1 MLMNVEIKFPSYD
14 AQQRT
19 YVTWRPVEVKLRVTA
34 PPPGVANVAV
44 TVSAKSLSP
53 GGKLRFATT
62 LTHLG
67 TPTLNLNLPTSG
79 AQVSV
84 WVGGEFQAPSSK
96 YGDVTMEV
104 RTNPGNQLVGSQPT
118 MVRIRK
124 NAEAL
129 STVERDRFLTAMAT
143 LNGSGA
149 GPYKNFRDM
158 HVGGAPD
165 AEAHG
170 GPGFLPWHRAYLLD
184 LEREL
189 QKIDAEVTLPYWRF
203 DKAARNLFSRNFIG
217 LPNFLG
223 QVQFNAGHP
232 LLGWVAVS
240 GVGIQRGNGN
250 GPTTVPALNTE
261 AQTLQPGGV
270 LHPNYA
276 SFRDMQFNPH
286 GSAHMS
292 NGSGWITNPATAP
305 RDPLFYL
312 LHCNVDR
319 LWAKWQWATKIHNP
333 TDPKAFTPAA
343 GFPPGHRLNDALWPW
358 CGPLAPPRPTTAP
371 GGGLAASPMTAVPGV
386 SPKIRDMIDYLGT
399 VSPTHQA
406 FAYDDVPFQN

>member
-1 MLMNVEIKFPSYD
+1 MNVTIKFPSYD

-19 YVTWRPVEVKLRVTA
+19 FVTWRPVEVKLALVA
-34 PPPGVANVAV
+34 PPPGVPTVAV
-44 TVSAKSLSP
+44 TVSAKSLAG
-53 GGKLRFATT
+53 GGKLRFAKT

-67 TPTLNLNLPTSG
+67 TPTLNLTLPANGTP
-79 AQVSV
+79 VSV

-104 RTNPGNQLVGSQPT
+104 RGTSNNLLLGSQPT

-124 NAEAL
+124 NADTL
-129 STVERDRFLTAMAT
+129 SAAERDRFLAA
-143 LNGSGA
+143 LAQINGSGA

-158 HVGGAPD
+158 HVAGAPD

-184 LEREL
+184 FEREL
-189 QKIDAEVTLPYWRF
+189 QAINAEVTLPYWRF
-203 DKAARNLFSRNFIG
+203 DKQAPNLFTKSFIG
-217 LPNFLG
+217 LPNSFS

-240 GVGIQRGNGN
+240 SLGIQRGTGV
-250 GPTTVPALNTE
+250 GPATIPALNSE

-270 LHPNYA
+270 LHANYA
-276 SFRDMQFNPH
+276 SFRNMQFNPH

-292 NGSGWITNPATAP
+292 HQSGWITNPATAP
-305 RDPLFYL
+305 RDPIFYL

-319 LWAKWQWATKIHNP
+319 LWAKWQWAAKVHNP
-333 TDPKAFTPAA
+333 ADPKAFTPAA
-343 GFPPGHRLNDALWPW
+343 GFPAGHRLNDALWPW
-358 CGPLAPPRPTTAP
+358 CGPLPSPRPTTAP
-371 GGGLAASPMTAVPGV
+371 GGGLASSPMTAVPGV

-399 VSPTHQA
+399 VAATHQA